1 MFFKKNIFF
10 IIILLLGAFLRFYK
24 LDWGQ
29 GLFAHPDEYHI
40 ASSVAR
46 LSFPN
51 QMNPHFFSYGTVI
64 IYLIY
69 FTQELIKYI
78 FSNFNS
84 FLIGRFYSALFST
97 FTIFIV
103 YKICATFFT
112 RKQFT
117 LIAAF
122 LVAITPGLIQQAH
135 FATPESAQIFFLF
148 SSLLF
153 MLKFVKQNK
162 ILYLVIAS
170 ISLGL
175 SLGVKVSSIVLLLP
189 LIIAAIIILYPKK
202 LSILKKLLKFTGLT
216 LIIIIIIT
224 ATFFLVAPYVF
235 LDFPAFLSNLE
246 YEGGLAMG
254 RFSVFYTRQFI
265 NTVPVL
271 FQIEKILPYALGP
284 FLLLFSSIGFMFT
297 IINLIWKPKKE
308 VIIITIAFL
317 SLFISNAFLFAK
329 WTRFISPTFPFFA
342 IFACYLLD
350 FFYSKNKSI
359 SKLLTIILLIGTLL
373 WTAASFSIYLRPDV
387 RITAS
392 NWIEENLPGNS
403 IILI

>member
-254 RFSVFYTRQFI
+254 RFSVFYT
-265 NTVPVL
+265 
-271 FQIEKILPYALGP
+271 
-284 FLLLFSSIGFMFT
+284 S
-297 IINLIWKPKKE
+297 NL
-308 VIIITIAFL
+308 
-317 SLFISNAFLFAK
+317 
-329 WTRFISPTFPFFA
+329 
-342 IFACYLLD
+342 
-350 FFYSKNKSI
+350 
-359 SKLLTIILLIGTLL
+359 
-373 WTAASFSIYLRPDV
+373 
-387 RITAS
+387 
-392 NWIEENLPGNS
+392 
-403 IILI
+403 